1 MTKEVLLGTDKKHIV
16 VDCDEVLVNISPM
29 ILALIHDK
37 KSGNFDY
44 YKKYFRLAEDF
55 DIDLHEERILSR
67 PVFRVDDWLVRP
79 DIYDNFEESE
89 IQEMLEKLNN
99 EVIFHPNLYDMLK
112 PTQIANSIAQ
122 MTRTNMVDKVSVVTR
137 TSDNNLESKERF
149 LKKLFKGSMKKVDIY
164 YVEPDEKKS
173 DVVSMLGEDIAI
185 IYEDEIKNIEDI
197 VYTCDNVK
205 DLQIMI
211 PSFGYNVNI
220 ERELYDECERKGI
233 KLQPYYYK

>member
-1 MTKEVLLGTDKKHIV
+1 MTKEVLFGTDKKHIV

-44 YKKYFRLAEDF
+44 YNKYFRLAEDF

-122 MTRTNMVDKVSVVTR
+122 MTRTSMVDKVSVVTR

>member
-1 MTKEVLLGTDKKHIV
+1 
-16 VDCDEVLVNISPM
+16 
-29 ILALIHDK
+29 
-37 KSGNFDY
+37 
-44 YKKYFRLAEDF
+44 
-55 DIDLHEERILSR
+55 
-67 PVFRVDDWLVRP
+67 
-79 DIYDNFEESE
+79 YDNFEESE
-89 IQEMLEKLNN
+89 VQEMLEKLNN

-122 MTRTNMVDKVSVVTR
+122 MTRTSMVDKVSVVTR

>member
-1 MTKEVLLGTDKKHIV
+1 LTKEVLFGTDKKHIV

-44 YKKYFRLAEDF
+44 YNKYFRLAEDF

-67 PVFRVDDWLVRP
+67 PVFRVDEWLVRP

-89 IQEMLEKLNN
+89 VQEMLEKLNN

-122 MTRTNMVDKVSVVTR
+122 MTRTSMVDKVSVVTR